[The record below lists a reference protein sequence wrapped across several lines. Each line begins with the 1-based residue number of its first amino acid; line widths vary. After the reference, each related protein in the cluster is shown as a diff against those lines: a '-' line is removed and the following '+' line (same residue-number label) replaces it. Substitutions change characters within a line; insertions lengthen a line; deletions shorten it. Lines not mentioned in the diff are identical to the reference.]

1 MHRFTTKIVVAGLA
15 AAAALTTAAGA
26 QADSDSY
33 LQYLRD
39 HGQTVLPFM
48 EGSWLTS
55 GRMVCNEL
63 KEGLPR
69 EEILRQFTFGSDGN
83 VGIDAAQHEL
93 CPETLN

>member
-1 MHRFTTKIVVAGLA
+1 MQSLTAKAAVAASVA
-15 AAAALTTAAGA
+15 AVALVTAGPSR
-26 QADSDSY
+26 ADSDSY

-55 GRMVCNEL
+55 GRMVCSEL

-93 CPETLN
+93 CPETLH

>member
-1 MHRFTTKIVVAGLA
+1 MHRFSIRIGIVGLGA
-15 AAAALTTAAGA
+15 ATAFLAPGAA

-39 HGQTVLPFM
+39 RGQTVLPFM

-55 GRMVCNEL
+55 GRLVCNEL

-69 EEILRQFTFGSDGN
+69 DEILRQFTFGSDGN
-83 VGIDAAQHEL
+83 IGIDAAQHEL
-93 CPETLN
+93 CPETLH

>member
-1 MHRFTTKIVVAGLA
+1 MHYRLATVAVAAATALA
-15 AAAALTTAAGA
+15 AAGAAH
-26 QADSDSY
+26 ADSDSY

-55 GRMVCNEL
+55 GRMVCSEL

-83 VGIDAAQHEL
+83 VGIDAAQQEL
-93 CPETLN
+93 CPETLH